1 MWKQSM
7 MAEKGY
13 FVLKLTTLTGEDLQ
27 TSQPG

>member
-1 MWKQSM
+1 